1 MNPAPASKLNKEFF
15 SFIDYFT
22 PNETE
27 AEFYTGIK
35 INSVDDA
42 KTAAK
47 KILDLGIKHAI
58 ITLGEKGVFYSDG
71 KSEIYIPALK
81 SIKAIDT
88 TGAGD
93 AFNGA
98 FAFALSNNKSINEA
112 LNFANIY
119 AGKSTEKIGAGNAMP
134 KISELNS

>member
-1 MNPAPASKLNKEFF
+1 MQKLQQ
-15 SFIDYFT
+15 
-22 PNETE
+22 
-27 AEFYTGIK
+27 
-35 INSVDDA
+35 
-42 KTAAK
+42 K